1 MAAEVKLLDSEFIQ
15 RFSASLV
22 DDYLNAKNYV
32 QDVPTQSLLHIRS
45 LTHRLTALLGQGKG
59 VSFTSPNL
67 YDRIE
72 LLNQKRLIDVKTT
85 RALHRLRSDGNRGA
99 HPEKYHLTQEQLLAL
114 AQKAIKDVLALVGH
128 LYPKVVGLAA
138 PAYRFQASDAITVK
152 DLCYRAVMEDDSEA
166 QYLVGI
172 SFKTKA
178 LMLKEQEIA
187 LVDQHYGAED
197 DGASDYSTEG
207 DNAAVT
213 EVAQKASDT
222 FAKAAYWFALAA
234 PTHMQALYEHGV
246 GLIHGY
252 QGQVDAIKGEA
263 AIAKAAE
270 AGVANAMALL
280 GYFYLV
286 GSESFKADI
295 AQAQHF
301 LQLAADDEQTEAMA
315 NLGVL
320 YYQTKDLPQA
330 YHFIS
335 KAAQAGYPHAQYH
348 LALMLANGD
357 GCERDPIA
365 SEHWLAEAA
374 EQGQL
379 DAMFTRAQYMLNDDS
394 GLGGDVSQ
402 AERYLREVIKYGHSV
417 PAMIELSMALADG
430 ILGRI
435 DVVGAAALLNLAQ
448 QHANPKEAEIIE
460 SLWQSLLLQIDTV
473 LELTQDPAEIH
484 SLNRAKDLLSS

>member
-1 MAAEVKLLDSEFIQ
+1 MGTGAELLDSEFIQ
-15 RFSASLV
+15 GFSASLL

-45 LTHRLTALLGQGKG
+45 FTHRLTELLGQDKA

-85 RALHRLRSDGNRGA
+85 RALHRLRGDGNRGA

-114 AQKAIKDVLALVGH
+114 AQKAIKDVLALIEH
-128 LYPKVVGLAA
+128 LYPKVTGCAA
-138 PAYRFQASDAITVK
+138 PAYQYQASDAVTIK
-152 DLCYRAVMEDDSEA
+152 DLCYRAVMEDDPKA

-178 LMLKEQEIA
+178 LMLKEQELA
-187 LVDQHYGAED
+187 LADQSYGNED
-197 DGASDYSTEG
+197 ENGP
-207 DNAAVT
+207 AVK

-234 PTHMQALYEHGV
+234 PKHSDALYEHGV

-252 QGQVDAIKGEA
+252 QGQSDAIQGEA
-263 AIAKAAE
+263 AIAKAAQ
-270 AGVANAMALL
+270 AGVVNAMALL

-286 GSESFKADI
+286 GSESFKPDLV
-295 AQAQHF
+295 QAKHY
-301 LQLAADDEQTEAMA
+301 LQLAAEGEQTEAMA

-320 YYQTKDLPQA
+320 YYQAKDLTQA
-330 YHFIS
+330 CHFIN

-357 GCERDPIA
+357 GCQRDPIV
-365 SEHWLAEAA
+365 SEYWMAEAA

-379 DAMFTRAQYMLNDDS
+379 DAMLTRAQHMLNDES

-435 DVVGAAALLNLAQ
+435 DVVGSAALLNLARR
-448 QHANPKEAEIIE
+448 HANAKEAEIIE
-460 SLWQSLLLQIDTV
+460 PLWQSLALQIDTV
-473 LELTQDPAEIH
+473 LEMTQDPGEIQT
-484 SLNRAKDLLSS
+484 LKRAKTLLSA